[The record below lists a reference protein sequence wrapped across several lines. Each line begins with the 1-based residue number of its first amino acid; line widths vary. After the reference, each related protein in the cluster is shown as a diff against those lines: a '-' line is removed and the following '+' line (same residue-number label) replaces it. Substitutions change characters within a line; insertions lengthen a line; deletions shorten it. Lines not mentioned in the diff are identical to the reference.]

1 MCTRSNR
8 TPDLQPKYAYIEAK
22 EYEETDPM
30 SKGPPRELYGI
41 SFIFSCELV
50 SIPRYDEEVCHV
62 FAYDLSVHTPE
73 GSDRVQDEGESIH
86 TELPELLIIVLIAL
100 LQGDDVG

>member
-1 MCTRSNR
+1 MCTGSNR
-8 TPDLQPKYAYIEAK
+8 TSDLQPKYADIEAE

-30 SKGPPRELYGI
+30 PKGTPRELYGI
-41 SFIFSCELV
+41 PFIFSGELV

-73 GSDRVQDEGESIH
+73 RSDRVEDESESIH
-86 TELPELLIIVLIAL
+86 TELPELLIIVLVAL
-100 LQGDDVG
+100 LQGDDMG